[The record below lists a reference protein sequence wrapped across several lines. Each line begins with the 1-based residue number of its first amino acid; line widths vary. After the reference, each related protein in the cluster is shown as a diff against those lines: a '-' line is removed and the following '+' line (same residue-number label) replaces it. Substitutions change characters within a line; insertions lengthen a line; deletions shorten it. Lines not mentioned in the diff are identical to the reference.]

1 MMQKQS
7 TKKNYFIFAGQL
19 PLNGGR
25 VKLNNFRSRS
35 LIGIDKLSLI
45 SNKNHFGG
53 HLIHLSD
60 LTGRN
65 KPKYRSIWIV
75 FQIYFETKFQVK
87 PIPNSSLPVCL
98 FAHRRA
104 ILRSRPLGK

>member
-1 MMQKQS
+1 MKLS
-7 TKKNYFIFAGQL
+7 TKNYFIFAGQL

-60 LTGRN
+60 LTGGINRN
-65 KPKYRSIWIV
+65 IV
-75 FQIYFETKFQVK
+75 QY
-87 PIPNSSLPVCL
+87 
-98 FAHRRA
+98 
-104 ILRSRPLGK
+104 G